1 MGKYDLLNLVQGPCS
16 DVVHCIAPP
25 RGPFDPLP
33 PAICQIINWN
43 QIIFHHHPEYTT
55 VLPPSTTQR
64 YKSRFRSYKYLLISY
79 VCLYHRVVI
88 TACLLEHVSTL
99 SHPPFTTQ
107 KHIEKLFCC
116 SIKFWLFMEI
126 LHNIFLWP
134 NKICWNVMFFP
145 EINFPPFMNLQNLDL
160 MLHKD
165 LCTVK
170 NPETYGSL
178 H

>member
-1 MGKYDLLNLVQGPCS
+1 MNRSNSACCPPPHFFKDNSKIKIYLSIMGKYDLLNLVQGPGS

-43 QIIFHHHPEYTT
+43 QIIFHHHPESQPT
-55 VLPPSTTQR
+55 SQR

-107 KHIEKLFCC
+107 KHIEKLF
-116 SIKFWLFMEI
+116 
-126 LHNIFLWP
+126 
-134 NKICWNVMFFP
+134 
-145 EINFPPFMNLQNLDL
+145 
-160 MLHKD
+160 
-165 LCTVK
+165 
-170 NPETYGSL
+170 
-178 H
+178 

>member
-1 MGKYDLLNLVQGPCS
+1 MGKYDLLNLVQGPGS

-43 QIIFHHHPEYTT
+43 QIIFHHHPESQPT
-55 VLPPSTTQR
+55 SQR

-116 SIKFWLFMEI
+116 SIKYWLFMGI
-126 LHNIFLWP
+126 LHNFFLWP

-145 EINFPPFMNLQNLDL
+145 WDKLSSFYESSKSWFDV
-160 MLHKD
+160 
-165 LCTVK
+165 T
-170 NPETYGSL
+170 
-178 H
+178 

>member
-1 MGKYDLLNLVQGPCS
+1 MWFIALLHPAAPLIHYPQQYAKLSTGIKSFFIIIQNPCLLKANSQRFCHLRLLSDTSVLV
-16 DVVHCIAPP
+16 H
-25 RGPFDPLP
+25 
-33 PAICQIINWN
+33 
-43 QIIFHHHPEYTT
+43 
-55 VLPPSTTQR
+55 
-64 YKSRFRSYKYLLISY
+64 RFRSYKYLLISY
-79 VCLYHRVVI
+79 FCLYHRDVI

-107 KHIEKLFCC
+107 KHIEKLFWC
-116 SIKFWLFMEI
+116 SIKYWLFMGI
-126 LHNIFLWP
+126 LHNFFLWP